1 MTRQTNT
8 LLRDPDAADY
18 LNVSMAWLQRQRWL
32 GTGPTYIKVG
42 TRAVRYRLADLED
55 WVHQN
60 VCAPSSMN
68 EAGQ

>member
-42 TRAVRYRLADLED
+42 TRAVRYRLADLEA

-60 VCAPSSMN
+60 VCAPSSIN